1 MRFEWDDAKSKA
13 NRRKHGLDFDEAS
26 ELFLSGVDYLE
37 IFDEAHSDSEERFM
51 AIGPIRGG
59 VVIVVWTERPEDTIR
74 IISAR
79 WATEGETERYRRATE
94 A

>member
-1 MRFEWDDAKSKA
+1 MRLEWDDTKSKA

-37 IFDEAHSDSEERFM
+37 IFAEAHSDSEERFI

-74 IISAR
+74 IMSAR
-79 WATEGETERYRRATE
+79 WATKGEIELYRRATE
-94 A
+94 V